1 MQKGNA
7 KHPARAET
15 RVPLRPGL
23 KRASAHGSLRSGRHW
38 LNDDKGL
45 WLWLSARL
53 PYFSSFSLSFSA
65 LPQEVEAEGE
75 VLSVSD
81 FNAAT
86 DSVSLD
92 EPPTDGASPSKGT
105 EI

>member
-1 MQKGNA
+1 MTI
-7 KHPARAET
+7 RAF
-15 RVPLRPGL
+15 GF
-23 KRASAHGSLRSGRHW
+23 GF
-38 LNDDKGL
+38 
-45 WLWLSARL
+45 L
-53 PYFSSFSLSFSA
+53 PDYLTLGFFSLSFSA